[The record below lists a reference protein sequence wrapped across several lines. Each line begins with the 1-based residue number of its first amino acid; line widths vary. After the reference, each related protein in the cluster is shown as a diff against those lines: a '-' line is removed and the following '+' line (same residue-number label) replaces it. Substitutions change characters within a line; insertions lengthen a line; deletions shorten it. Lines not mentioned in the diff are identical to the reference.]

1 MDKGRMVRVSS
12 KGQIVLPKSLR
23 EKMGIQDGDYLAVAE
38 VADGVVALAKT
49 RSDLFDVIAEPFR
62 REAAE
67 QGMTPDDIMDMIKS
81 MRKERQS
88 NAA

>member
-1 MDKGRMVRVSS
+1 MDKRRMVRVSS

-23 EKMGIQDGDYLAVAE
+23 EAAGVEEGDYLAVV
-38 VADGVVALAKT
+38 VADGVFVLGKS
-49 RSDLFDVIAEPFR
+49 RSDLFDAVAEPIR
-62 REAAE
+62 REAEE
-67 QGMTPDDIMDMIKS
+67 QGLTPDQVMDTIKA

>member
-1 MDKGRMVRVSS
+1 MKNGKMVRVSS
-12 KGQIVLPKSLR
+12 KGQVVLPKHLR
-23 EKMGIQDGDYLAVAE
+23 EAMGIKEGDYLAVAE
-38 VADGVVALAKT
+38 VADGVVGLAKT
-49 RSDLFDVIAEPFR
+49 RSDLFDAIAEPFR

-67 QGMTPDDIMDMIKS
+67 QGITPDDIMKTIKS